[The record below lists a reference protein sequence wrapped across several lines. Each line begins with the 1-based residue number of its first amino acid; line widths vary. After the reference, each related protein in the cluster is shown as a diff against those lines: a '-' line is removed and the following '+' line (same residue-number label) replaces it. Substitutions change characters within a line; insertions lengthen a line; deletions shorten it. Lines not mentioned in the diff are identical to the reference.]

1 MEVRDPHRQRRS
13 LAIACVVAAVLQLAL
28 APQISLF
35 GGAFNFML
43 VFALCMSL
51 GNEIG
56 AAVLIGFFSGLF
68 YDMTSAAPVGLMSL
82 LLTIGCFSLATVSR
96 GISSNVSTESMRL
109 ISAAI
114 LVINVLNG
122 LVLFFMG
129 VEGGFISAVFVHG
142 LASTALDIL
151 ASIPFLVL
159 VGASEPKKGF
169 TARTKGTRF
178 KNYKSLK

>member
-13 LAIACVVAAVLQLAL
+13 LAIACAVAAALQLAL

-51 GNEIG
+51 GIEIG
-56 AAVLIGFFSGLF
+56 TAVLIGFFSGLF

-82 LLTIGCFSLATVSR
+82 LLTIGCFLLATVSR
-96 GISSNVSTESMRL
+96 GISSNVTTDSMRL
-109 ISAAI
+109 IAAAI
-114 LVINVLNG
+114 LAINVANG
-122 LVLFFMG
+122 VVLLLMG
-129 VEGGFISAVFVHG
+129 VEGGFVSAVLVHG
-142 LASTALDIL
+142 LASTVLDVL
-151 ASIPFLVL
+151 ASLPFLVL

-169 TARTKGTRF
+169 SARAKGTRF

>member
-13 LAIACVVAAVLQLAL
+13 LVIACVVAAVLQLAL

-51 GNEIG
+51 GNEVG
-56 AAVLIGFFSGLF
+56 TAVLIGFFSGLF

-96 GISSNVSTESMRL
+96 GISSNVSTDSMRL
-109 ISAAI
+109 IAVAI
-114 LVINVLNG
+114 LAINVINGVAL
-122 LVLFFMG
+122 LLMG
-129 VEGGFISAVFVHG
+129 VEGGFVSAVLVHG
-142 LASTALDIL
+142 LASTVLDVL
-151 ASIPFLVL
+151 ASLPFLVL

-169 TARTKGTRF
+169 TARAKGTRF

>member
-13 LAIACVVAAVLQLAL
+13 LAIACAVAAVLQLAL

-43 VFALCMSL
+43 VFALCMSM

-56 AAVLIGFFSGLF
+56 SAVLIGFFSGLF

-96 GISSNVSTESMRL
+96 GVSGNVSTDSMRL
-109 ISAAI
+109 IAAAI
-114 LVINVLNG
+114 LAINVVNG
-122 LVLFFMG
+122 VVLFFMD
-129 VEGGFISAVFVHG
+129 VEGGFVSAVLVHG
-142 LASTALDIL
+142 LACTVLDTIAAL
-151 ASIPFLVL
+151 PFLVL

-169 TARTKGTRF
+169 SVRTKGTRF

>member
-1 MEVRDPHRQRRS
+1 LEVRDPHRQRRS
-13 LAIACVVAAVLQLAL
+13 LAIACAVAAVLQLAL
-28 APQISLF
+28 APQFSLF

-43 VFALCMSL
+43 VFALCMSM

-56 AAVLIGFFSGLF
+56 SAVLIGFFSGLF

-96 GISSNVSTESMRL
+96 GVSGNVSTDTMRL
-109 ISAAI
+109 IAVAI
-114 LVINVLNG
+114 LAINVVNG
-122 LVLFFMG
+122 VVLFFMG
-129 VEGGFISAVFVHG
+129 VEGGFVSAVLVHG
-142 LASTALDIL
+142 LACTVLDTIAAL
-151 ASIPFLVL
+151 PFLVL

-169 TARTKGTRF
+169 SARTKGTRF

>member
-13 LAIACVVAAVLQLAL
+13 LAIACAVAAVLQLAL

-43 VFALCMSL
+43 VFALCMSM

-56 AAVLIGFFSGLF
+56 SAFFSGLF

-82 LLTIGCFSLATVSR
+82 LLTIGCFSLATVSH
-96 GISSNVSTESMRL
+96 GVSGNVSTDTMRL
-109 ISAAI
+109 IAVAI
-114 LVINVLNG
+114 LAINVVNG
-122 LVLFFMG
+122 VVLFFMG
-129 VEGGFISAVFVHG
+129 VEGGFVSAVLVHG
-142 LASTALDIL
+142 LASTVLDTIAAL
-151 ASIPFLVL
+151 PFLVL

-169 TARTKGTRF
+169 SARTKGTRF

>member
-13 LAIACVVAAVLQLAL
+13 LAIACAVAAVLQLAL
-28 APQISLF
+28 APQISVF
-35 GGAFNFML
+35 GGAINFML

-56 AAVLIGFFSGLF
+56 SAVLIGFFSGLF

-82 LLTIGCFSLATVSR
+82 LLTVGCFSLATVSR
-96 GISSNVSTESMRL
+96 GIAGNMSAESIRLLAAAVLVVNV
-109 ISAAI
+109 
-114 LVINVLNG
+114 VNG
-122 LVLFFMG
+122 AVLFFMG
-129 VEGGFISAVFVHG
+129 IEGGFVSAVFVHG
-142 LASTALDIL
+142 LASAVLDIAVSL
-151 ASIPFLVL
+151 PFLML

-169 TARTKGTRF
+169 SAKPKGTRF

>member
-13 LAIACVVAAVLQLAL
+13 LAIACAVAAVLQLAL

-35 GGAFNFML
+35 GGAFNLSM
-43 VFALCMSL
+43 

-56 AAVLIGFFSGLF
+56 SAVLIGFFSGLF

-96 GISSNVSTESMRL
+96 GVSGNVSTDSMRL
-109 ISAAI
+109 IAAAI
-114 LVINVLNG
+114 LAINVVNG
-122 LVLFFMG
+122 VVLFFMG
-129 VEGGFISAVFVHG
+129 VEGGFVSAVLVHG
-142 LASTALDIL
+142 LACTVLDTIAAL
-151 ASIPFLVL
+151 PFLVL

-169 TARTKGTRF
+169 SARTKGTRF